1 MKCNII
7 SLPTRNA
14 DLLARS
20 YALCI
25 TAIAHRH
32 LTFIH
37 LCGMNFMR
45 YIYILKGSNFLS
57 CMELSVGCSL
67 LGLRVFIC

>member
-14 DLLARS
+14 EFLARS

-25 TAIAHRH
+25 TTVAHRH
-32 LTFIH
+32 LTFIQ
-37 LCGMNFMR
+37 LGGMNFMR
-45 YIYILKGSNFLS
+45 YIYILKGSNFFS

-67 LGLRVFIC
+67 LGL

>member
-1 MKCNII
+1 M

-14 DLLARS
+14 DLFFLARS

-25 TAIAHRH
+25 TTIAHWH

-37 LCGMNFMR
+37 LGGMNFVR

-57 CMELSVGCSL
+57 CMDLSVGCSL
-67 LGLRVFIC
+67 LGLWVFIC

>member
-1 MKCNII
+1 MKCNIV

-14 DLLARS
+14 YFVARL

-25 TAIAHRH
+25 TTIAHWH

-37 LCGMNFMR
+37 LGGMIFMR
-45 YIYILKGSNFLS
+45 YICILKGSNFLS

-67 LGLRVFIC
+67 LGL

>member
-1 MKCNII
+1 MKRNVI

-14 DLLARS
+14 DFVACS

-25 TAIAHRH
+25 TTVAHWH

-37 LCGMNFMR
+37 LGGMNFMR
-45 YIYILKGSNFLS
+45 YIYIYILRGSNFLS

-67 LGLRVFIC
+67 LGL